1 MPDDRDR
8 DGLGGG
14 IIRDMENTSLAKV
27 GTFADDENKI
37 PRCKQMP
44 MVLQQCF
51 EDGEHQDGGRVLKP
65 VWSWS
70 SVSETNCSSVSVFFV
85 RWQSEQFSVAVRV
98 AFALGF
104 EQLRA
109 LASPGAWRSVLPSS
123 FLA

>member
-27 GTFADDENKI
+27 GTFADDENKYRAANKCQWCYNNALKTASI
-37 PRCKQMP
+37 K
-44 MVLQQCF
+44 MVV
-51 EDGEHQDGGRVLKP
+51 VLKP